1 MRCRAKLYRRAKEFW
16 RARQAIA
23 ATECALVLPLLV
35 MLMLGS
41 VEVARV
47 IIAARNVTAVAA
59 TAVEMLSENTTTR
72 SNYVDLRFRRPLRP
86 W

>member
-1 MRCRAKLYRRAKEFW
+1 MRQFERPTLAHALPAKLYRRAKEFW

-23 ATECALVLPLLV
+23 ATELALVLPLLV

-47 IIAARNVTAVAA
+47 IIASRNVTAVAT
-59 TAVEMLSENTTTR
+59 TAVEMLSQNGTKKA
-72 SNYVDLRFRRPLRP
+72 S
-86 W
+86 